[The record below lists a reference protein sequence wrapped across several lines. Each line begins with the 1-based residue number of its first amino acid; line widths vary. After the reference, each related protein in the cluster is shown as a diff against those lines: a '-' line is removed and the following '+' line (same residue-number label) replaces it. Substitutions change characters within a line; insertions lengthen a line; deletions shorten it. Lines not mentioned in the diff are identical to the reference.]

1 MKTKED
7 STMLTKY
14 DNLSD
19 IFFSMDPDLDLDR
32 DFLVVGNILVK
43 RKLEPEVNP
52 DVETPDVETPDL
64 KRIKIEGG
72 TQKFINRKKNT
83 RKRKQT
89 KNSYKRKQ
97 TKNTNTRKQKKKK
110 TKKMYK

>member
-7 STMLTKY
+7 STMLAKY

-19 IFFSMDPDLDLDR
+19 IFFSMDPELDLAR

-43 RKLEPEVNP
+43 RKLEPEVTPVVNS
-52 DVETPDVETPDL
+52 DETPNL